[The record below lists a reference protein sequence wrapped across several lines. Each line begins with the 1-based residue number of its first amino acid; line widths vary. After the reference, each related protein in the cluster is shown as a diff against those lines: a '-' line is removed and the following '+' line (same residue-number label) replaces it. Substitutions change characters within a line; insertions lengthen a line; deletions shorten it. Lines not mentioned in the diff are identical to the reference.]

1 MGHRLS
7 RREFIG
13 ASAGVWIAGRQLGY
27 GQEKSANARVNLAYI
42 ASGGRGGAHLGA
54 GADENVIALCD
65 VNQANVA
72 KAEQT
77 VMANAQKRGRDI
89 DKPKGYTD
97 FRKLYDELGKS
108 IDAVVVSTCEHTHAF
123 AVMQAIKTG
132 KHVYV
137 EKPMTHGIWE
147 ARMCREAAA
156 AHPKVVTQMGIQMH
170 ASDNSRRVVELIRS
184 GAIGGV
190 TEVHVWVHRS
200 WGWQTEENA
209 KANGDMLSTQ
219 ERPKTA
225 DPVPAGVDWD
235 LWLGPAP
242 ERPFHKIYFPGP
254 KWYRW
259 WEWGSG
265 TMSDLGSHM
274 NDLPFWA
281 LDLKAPLTIE
291 GFGEGPAHTDL
302 SPANF
307 HAAYEYGPRGDMPAL
322 KYHWYQ
328 GTMRPPMYAEVVAS
342 RKWGDGHLFIGDKGM
357 LLSSHGKHVLLP
369 EEKFKDFKRPE
380 PTIPNSPGAIQ
391 EWLLACRGQGK
402 TMAHFD
408 YAGPLTEANHLA
420 SIAYRMGKKLEW
432 DPVAMK
438 AKNCP
443 EADALIKREYRKG
456 WTLV

>member
-1 MGHRLS
+1 MGHRIS
-7 RREFIG
+7 RRAFIG
-13 ASAGVWIAGRQLGY
+13 ASAGVWVAGRQLGY
-27 GQEKSANARVNLAYI
+27 GQEKSANARINIAYI

-54 GADENVIALCD
+54 GGDENIVALCD
-65 VNQANVA
+65 VNQANVV
-72 KAEQT
+72 KAENT

-89 DKPKGYTD
+89 DKPKPYTD

-123 AVMQAIKTG
+123 AVLTAIKAG

-147 ARMCREAAA
+147 ARVLREAAA
-156 AHPKVVTQMGIQMH
+156 ANPKVVTQMGIQMH
-170 ASDNSRRVVELIRS
+170 ASDNSRRVVELIQS
-184 GAIGGV
+184 GAIGNV

-200 WGWQTEENA
+200 WGWQTAEDARTN
-209 KANGDMLSTQ
+209 NDMLSTQ
-219 ERPKTA
+219 ERPKTE

-242 ERPFHKIYFPGP
+242 FRPFHKIYFPGP

-281 LDLKAPLTIE
+281 LKLKAPRTIE
-291 GFGEGPAHTDL
+291 GFGEGAAHADL
-302 SPANF
+302 APANF
-307 HAAYEYGPRGDMPAL
+307 HAAYEHGPRGDMPAL

-328 GTMRPPMYAEVVAS
+328 GTMRPPMYQDVIAS

-391 EWLLACRGQGK
+391 EWVLACKGQGK
-402 TMAHFD
+402 TMANFD
-408 YAGPLTEANHLA
+408 YAGPLTESNHLA

-432 DPVAMK
+432 DPASLK
-438 AKNCP
+438 ATNCP

-456 WTLV
+456 WALV